1 MFKPEQICPICRSP
15 ASVEPSA
22 KGDSYD
28 VACPACGR
36 FEIERRAQVNYAN
49 GLDDEPRRAV
59 QNYVR
64 EHQGDKRPKLTTAV
78 IASLLA
84 GKHRQAS

>member
-1 MFKPEQICPICRSP
+1 VQS
-15 ASVEPSA
+15 SA

-36 FEIERRAQVNYAN
+36 FEIERRAQVNYIN
-49 GLDDEPRRAV
+49 GLDDEQRRV
-59 QNYVR
+59 IQNDVR
-64 EHQGDKRPKLTTAV
+64 EHQGDKPPKLTTAV

-84 GKHRQAS
+84 GRHRRAS

>member
-1 MFKPEQICPICRSP
+1 MFKPEQICPICRGP

-36 FEIERRAQVNYAN
+36 FEIERRAQVNYTN
-49 GLDDEPRRAV
+49 GLDHEQRRV
-59 QNYVR
+59 LQKDVR
-64 EHQGDKRPKLTTAV
+64 EHQGDKPPKLTTAV

-84 GKHRQAS
+84 GKHRRAS